1 MTTNNEHF
9 FCVILAGGKGR
20 RLWPE
25 SRVTRPKQFIDF
37 LGTGRTQLQQ
47 TYDRFAAFLLPS
59 NIFVCT
65 VEEYLPLVKE
75 QLPELPDDHILAEPI
90 PRNTA
95 PSVAWANKRIS
106 TIDPDASIVV
116 SPSDQLIDGAE
127 AFQRNML
134 AGLDFVSKHEQL
146 LTMGIRPTRPEP
158 GYGYIQKGEPTDL
171 EGVFHVQS
179 FTEKP
184 NREFAA
190 MFIES
195 REFYWN
201 TGLFLSNVKVLS
213 RTFTSLFP
221 EVLRKLDRVKPGY
234 SLADELTFI
243 KNHYPAY
250 PNVSMDLGVL
260 ERSEN
265 VCVMRCDFGWADLG
279 MWHSVYDAMS
289 HGVDENIVV
298 DSQVMLEDCK
308 NNIIKLPKDK
318 IGVISGLDG
327 YIVAE
332 HGNVLLICPKEDSSS
347 RVKKFASETAMK
359 FGDEFV

>member
-9 FCVILAGGKGR
+9 YCVILAGGKGR

-25 SRVTRPKQFIDF
+25 SRMARPKQFVDF

-47 TYDRFAAFLLPS
+47 TYDRFAAFLLPT
-59 NIFVCT
+59 NIYVCT

-75 QLPELPDDHILAEPI
+75 QLPEIPVEHILSEPI
-90 PRNTA
+90 ARNTA

-106 TIDPDASIVV
+106 TMDKEASIVV

-127 AFQRNML
+127 AFRKNML
-134 AGLDFVSKHEQL
+134 AGLEFVSTHEEL

-158 GYGYIQKGEPTDL
+158 GYGYIQMGEAMGA
-171 EGVFHVQS
+171 EGVFRVQS

-184 NREFAA
+184 SREFAT

-195 REFYWN
+195 GEFYWN
-201 TGLFLSNVKVLS
+201 TGLFLSNVQTLS
-213 RTFTSLFP
+213 NTFTSLFP

-234 SLADELTFI
+234 TIDDELTFV

-260 ERSEN
+260 ERCEN
-265 VCVMRCDFGWADLG
+265 VCVMGCDFGWADLG

-289 HGVDENIVV
+289 HGVEENIVI
-298 DSQVMLEDCK
+298 DSRVMLEDCK

-327 YIVAE
+327 FIVAE
-332 HGNVLLICPKEDSSS
+332 HDNVLLICPKEDSSS
-347 RVKKFASETAMK
+347 RVKKYASETAMK
-359 FGDEFV
+359 FGDEYV